1 MKTNNDSLDLDTTG
15 RKERE
20 PKKPVQ
26 NTKKAINVSDK
37 KKKYYEEPKKPNTE
51 GFIN

>member
-20 PKKPVQ
+20 TKKPVPNPQ
-26 NTKKAINVSDK
+26 KNMNISDK
-37 KKKYYEEPKKPNTE
+37 KKKYYEEPKKPHTE
-51 GFIN
+51 DLIN